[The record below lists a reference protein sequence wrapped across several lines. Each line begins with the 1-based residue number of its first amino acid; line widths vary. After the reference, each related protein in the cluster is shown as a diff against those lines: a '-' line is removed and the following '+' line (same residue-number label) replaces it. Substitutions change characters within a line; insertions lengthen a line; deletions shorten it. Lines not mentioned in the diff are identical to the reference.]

1 MGNDLS
7 NPDKNSLIKTGKLT
21 AIGGGAI
28 AVIVMQAVAF
38 GLIMDIVTSFMLVG
52 IGYLAGRYIR

>member
-1 MGNDLS
+1 MPNDLAD
-7 NPDKNSLIKTGKLT
+7 PDKNSLIKTGKLT
-21 AIGGGAI
+21 AVGGGAI

-38 GLIMDIVTSFMLVG
+38 GLIMDVVTSFMLVG